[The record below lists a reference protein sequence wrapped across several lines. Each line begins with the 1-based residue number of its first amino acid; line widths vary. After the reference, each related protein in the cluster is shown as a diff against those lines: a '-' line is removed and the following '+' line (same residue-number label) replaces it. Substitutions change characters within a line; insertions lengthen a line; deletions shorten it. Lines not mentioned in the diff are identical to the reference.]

1 MAFGKRHFERHMQ
14 GGCTSN
20 VVIPVKE
27 IGGRSQSILDHG
39 PIVPQSTSRSD
50 NEAKYKTNTIQD
62 GNTETNDVQPGGA
75 ASDESYVSED
85 SDDELAKTPASAAV
99 GNDKVCQNDN
109 PVPVT
114 STDASMQIPVGEP
127 RTFDVGDTVPQGSFE
142 K

>member
-1 MAFGKRHFERHMQ
+1 M
-14 GGCTSN
+14 
-20 VVIPVKE
+20 
-27 IGGRSQSILDHG
+27 
-39 PIVPQSTSRSD
+39 
-50 NEAKYKTNTIQD
+50 
-62 GNTETNDVQPGGA
+62 QPGGA

-85 SDDELAKTPASAAV
+85 SDDELAKTPPSAAV

-127 RTFDVGDTVPQGSFE
+127 RTFDDGVTVPQGSFE